1 MVYKVMD
8 MFKVG
13 NDTSVTIDGNGDGLH
28 NKMEVFDENNVQHMI
43 LSVAMQ
49 SGANASSIRTQTTL
63 LIKGE
68 FNSKSIIA

>member
-49 SGANASSIRTQTTL
+49 SGANASSIRAQTTL

>member
-49 SGANASSIRTQTTL
+49 SGANASSIRTLTTL